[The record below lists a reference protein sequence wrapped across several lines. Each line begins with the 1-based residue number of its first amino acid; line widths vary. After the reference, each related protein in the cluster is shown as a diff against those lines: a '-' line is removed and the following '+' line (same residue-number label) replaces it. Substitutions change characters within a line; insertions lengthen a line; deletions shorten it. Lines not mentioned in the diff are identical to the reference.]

1 MKWGD
6 FLTKTQKLLRNRIF
20 LYLLL
25 TSLVLVTMF
34 PLLIAVST
42 SLKSMNDIRSN
53 PGRLIPEVI
62 HFDNYKA
69 AFSRGNWPQY
79 FRNSF
84 FITVVTTGISLITNS
99 LAGYA
104 FARLKF
110 KGRNFLFGFSLFG
123 MMVPM
128 QVIMIPMF
136 LRIKSL
142 PLMGGNNILGIG
154 GSGLLNNIWGII
166 IPMLAGPFG
175 VFLCRQFFLGF
186 PMALDEAA
194 KMDGSSSLKTYLRI
208 YLPLSKPVLATLGI
222 LKATDAWNQYLWPL
236 IITNSE
242 SGRTVQLALA
252 MFRGSNIVEWN
263 LLMAATIVICIPILI
278 LFLFL
283 QKYYVQ
289 GVITSGVKG

>member
-1 MKWGD
+1 
-6 FLTKTQKLLRNRIF
+6 
-20 LYLLL
+20 
-25 TSLVLVTMF
+25 
-34 PLLIAVST
+34 
-42 SLKSMNDIRSN
+42 MNDIRSN

-263 LLMAATIVICIPILI
+263 LLMAATIVICLPILI

>member
-1 MKWGD
+1 M
-6 FLTKTQKLLRNRIF
+6 TKPQKLLINRIL

-25 TSLVLVTMF
+25 TFLVTITVF
-34 PLLIAVST
+34 PLLIALST
-42 SLKSMNDIRSN
+42 SLKSMNDIRTH
-53 PGRLIPEVI
+53 PGQLIPQTLYFE
-62 HFDNYKA
+62 NYKA
-69 AFSRGNWPQY
+69 AFSRGDWLQY
-79 FRNSF
+79 FKNSF
-84 FITVVTTGISLITNS
+84 FITIVTTVFSLITNS

-136 LRIKSL
+136 LRIKSI
-142 PLMGGNNILGIG
+142 PLMGGNNIFGIG

-175 VFLCRQFFLGF
+175 VFLCRQFFLSF
-186 PMALDEAA
+186 PAALDEAA
-194 KMDGSSSLKTYLRI
+194 KMDGGTPISTYIRI

-242 SGRTVQLALA
+242 KGRTVQLALA

-263 LLMAATIVICIPILI
+263 LLMAATTVICLPILI